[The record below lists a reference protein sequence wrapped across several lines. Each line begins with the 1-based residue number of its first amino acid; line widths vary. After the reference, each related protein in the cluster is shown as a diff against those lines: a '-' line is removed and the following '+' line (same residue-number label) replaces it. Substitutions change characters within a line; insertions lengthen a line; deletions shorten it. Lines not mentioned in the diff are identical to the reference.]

1 MNLSI
6 VFILFCFGFF
16 IFLACSFFLSSF
28 HFRPFWKYIFFNFFE
43 FMKSVRFS
51 KTSQFVLVKVIVNIV
66 LLLLIYFI
74 MNCFEVSDT
83 FPKGRG
89 NKNFVI
95 FVTKSSL
102 IGLFLYSIFIENSN
116 FLANQTGFGL
126 VRTCYCED
134 GFYQEHVWSWN
145 KTEAVWWWALC

>member
-1 MNLSI
+1 MRGELVN
-6 VFILFCFGFF
+6 CFYFVLLRF
-16 IFLACSFFLSSF
+16 SFLSF
-28 HFRPFWKYIFFNFFE
+28 WLVPFFYLLFISDLSENNFFFNFFE

-51 KTSQFVLVKVIVNIV
+51 KTSQFALVKVIVNFV
-66 LLLLIYFI
+66 LLILIYFI

-102 IGLFLYSIFIENSN
+102 IGLFLYSIFIENSK
-116 FLANQTGFGL
+116 FLANQTGCGR
-126 VRTCYCED
+126 VRMCYCED
-134 GFYQEHVWSWN
+134 SFYQERV
-145 KTEAVWWWALC
+145 

>member
-1 MNLSI
+1 MRGELVNCFYFVLLRFSFLSFWL
-6 VFILFCFGFF
+6 VPFF
-16 IFLACSFFLSSF
+16 IFFFISDLSENNFFL
-28 HFRPFWKYIFFNFFE
+28 NFFE

-51 KTSQFVLVKVIVNIV
+51 KTSQFALVKVIVNFV
-66 LLLLIYFI
+66 LLILIYFI

-102 IGLFLYSIFIENSN
+102 IGLFLYSIFIENSK
-116 FLANQTGFGL
+116 FLANQTGCGR
-126 VRTCYCED
+126 VRMCYCED
-134 GFYQEHVWSWN
+134 SFYQERV
-145 KTEAVWWWALC
+145 

>member
-1 MNLSI
+1 
-6 VFILFCFGFF
+6 
-16 IFLACSFFLSSF
+16 
-28 HFRPFWKYIFFNFFE
+28 
-43 FMKSVRFS
+43 MKSVRFS
-51 KTSQFVLVKVIVNIV
+51 KTSQFALVKVIVNFV

-102 IGLFLYSIFIENSN
+102 IGLFLYSIFIENSK
-116 FLANQTGFGL
+116 FLANQTGCGR
-126 VRTCYCED
+126 VRMCYYED
-134 GFYQEHVWSWN
+134 SFYQERV
-145 KTEAVWWWALC
+145 

>member
-1 MNLSI
+1 MRGELVNCFYFVLLRFSFLSFWL
-6 VFILFCFGFF
+6 VPFFYLLFISDL
-16 IFLACSFFLSSF
+16 SENNFFL
-28 HFRPFWKYIFFNFFE
+28 NFFE

-51 KTSQFVLVKVIVNIV
+51 KTSQFALVKVIVNFV
-66 LLLLIYFI
+66 LLILIYFI

-102 IGLFLYSIFIENSN
+102 IGLFLYSIFIENSK
-116 FLANQTGFGL
+116 FLANQTGCGR
-126 VRTCYCED
+126 VRMCYCED
-134 GFYQEHVWSWN
+134 SFYQERV
-145 KTEAVWWWALC
+145 

>member
-1 MNLSI
+1 
-6 VFILFCFGFF
+6 
-16 IFLACSFFLSSF
+16 
-28 HFRPFWKYIFFNFFE
+28 
-43 FMKSVRFS
+43 MKSVRFS
-51 KTSQFVLVKVIVNIV
+51 KTSQFALVKVIVNFV

-95 FVTKSSL
+95 F
-102 IGLFLYSIFIENSN
+102 GLFLYSIFIENSN
-116 FLANQTGFGL
+116 FLANQTGFGR

-134 GFYQEHVWSWN
+134 SF
-145 KTEAVWWWALC
+145 